1 MVRIMRNRARDGR
14 GRPPRPWLSHYD
26 KQLFAYIIGLSKKHR
41 VNPDRFLKKIAEA
54 RENKESTCKTLKI
67 QCRGRTKDYS
77 LYRITKKSSLVSQLR
92 IPNYFLEKGF
102 EGTSIFSLSSLWSLL
117 LLLEWGFLFSFPAS
131 YKYGEFWSGRLR
143 IWPELYVCA
152 PSGDDYVPPQK
163 PFFYFSNNLSAVW
176 HNKMLTGKLAGYITV
191 NLFTHLQ

>member
-1 MVRIMRNRARDGR
+1 MRIMRSKTGDGR
-14 GRPPRPWLSHYD
+14 GRPRRPWHSAYD
-26 KQLFAYIIGLSKKHR
+26 KQLFAYVIGISQKHG
-41 VNPDRFLKKIAEA
+41 VNPDRFLKKIADA

-117 LLLEWGFLFSFPAS
+117 LLLEWCLLFSFPAS
-131 YKYGEFWSGRLR
+131 YKHSEFWSGRLR
-143 IWPELYVCA
+143 IWPRIVCVRT
-152 PSGDDYVPPQK
+152 PLEMIMYRRK
-163 PFFYFSNNLSAVW
+163 NLSSTF
-176 HNKMLTGKLAGYITV
+176 LIIFQPYGIIRCLRV
-191 NLFTHLQ
+191 N